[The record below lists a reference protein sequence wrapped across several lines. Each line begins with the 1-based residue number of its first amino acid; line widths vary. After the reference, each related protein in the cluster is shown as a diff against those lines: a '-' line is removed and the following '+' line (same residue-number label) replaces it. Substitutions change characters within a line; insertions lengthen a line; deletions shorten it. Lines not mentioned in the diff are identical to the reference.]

1 MKTMKKFFVS
11 ERKIAMILLVA
22 INSKY
27 IHTNLAVRYLYQLCK
42 EKYPCE
48 YIEFNINQPLQDVLY
63 EILSKKPEYVAI
75 STYIWNRSY
84 VEKLVEGLKKARKD
98 IKIILGGPEVY
109 FDSLEEWKFVDLI
122 IRGEGEYP
130 FLDLCEHIATGKQY
144 IQKEY
149 PPFDLS
155 KLPFAYKDES
165 LDTSR
170 IYYYE
175 SSRGCPFRCSYCL
188 SSIEKGVRFAPLEKV
203 FEELDYLFKK
213 QVRLIKFVDRTF
225 NANKERSKKIIEFCK
240 QKSQATQV
248 HFEIDPTLLD
258 NDVISAINNS
268 KDNLFR
274 LEIGLQSFNQQ
285 TLDAIDRFYD
295 IDRIDKNLK
304 KLMENKKA
312 IVHLDLIAGLPYE
325 DFLSFK
331 RSLNKTILYFA
342 DEVQL
347 GFLKMLK
354 GTKIREEAA
363 KYNYEF
369 FKDPPYEVI
378 SNSFI
383 SFEEIYKLKK
393 MEDLID
399 KVYNRQYLYFTLRY
413 IFQKVSPSEFFE
425 KLSSKVDSNL
435 NTREFVKELYRAIK
449 DNFVLDKVILKSL
462 FRFDILR
469 RFPEEFLPEELAVS
483 KEEKERIKQAI
494 YQATEYQ
501 DIGEPKEIIRRG
513 RACIFEFDIE
523 RFIEDNSVEKG
534 DFLYIFFEEKIKK
547 IKLQ

>member
-1 MKTMKKFFVS
+1 
-11 ERKIAMILLVA
+11 MILLVA

-42 EKYPCE
+42 EDYPCE
-48 YIEFNINQPLQDVLY
+48 FIEFNINQPLQDVLF
-63 EILSKKPEYVAI
+63 EILSRKPEYVAI
-75 STYIWNRSY
+75 STYIWNRNY
-84 VEKLVEGLKKARKD
+84 VERLVEGLKKARKD

-109 FDSLEEWKFVDLI
+109 FDSLDEWKFVDI
-122 IRGEGEYP
+122 IIKGEGEYP
-130 FLDLCEHIATGKQY
+130 FLDLCEHIAAGRQY
-144 IQKEY
+144 TQKEY

-155 KLPFAYKDES
+155 SLPFAYKDER

-188 SSIEKGVRFAPLEKV
+188 SSIEKGVRFAPIEKV

-213 QVRLIKFVDRTF
+213 QVKLIKFVDRTF
-225 NANKERSKKIIEFCK
+225 NVNKERAIRIIEFCK
-240 QKSQATQV
+240 QRSQCTQI

-258 NDVISAINNS
+258 TDIINVINNS
-268 KDNLFR
+268 QENLFR
-274 LEIGLQSFNQQ
+274 LEIGLQSFNPQ

-295 IDRIDKNLK
+295 IDKIDKNLK

-312 IVHLDLIAGLPYE
+312 IVHLDLIAGLPFE

-331 RSLNKTILYFA
+331 KSLDKTMLYFA

-354 GTKIREEAA
+354 GTKIRNEAE

-378 SNSFI
+378 SNNFI

-399 KVYNRQYLYFTLRY
+399 KIYNRQYLYFTLKY
-413 IFQKVSPSEFFE
+413 IFKRISPSEFFE
-425 KLSSKVDSNL
+425 KLSGKIDSNL
-435 NTREFVKELYRAIK
+435 NTKEFIKTLY
-449 DNFVLDKVILKSL
+449 KVIKETFESDTEILDNL

-469 RFPEEFLPEELAVS
+469 RFPEEFLPEELGIS
-483 KEEKERIKQAI
+483 KEEKEKIKQTI
-494 YQATEYQ
+494 YKSAEC
-501 DIGEPKEIIRRG
+501 KEFKELKEVMRKS
-513 RACIFEFDIE
+513 RACILKFDIE
-523 RFIEDNSVEKG
+523 KFVDDNSIEKG
-534 DFLYIFFEEKIKK
+534 DFLYIFFEGKTRKK
-547 IKLQ
+547 KL

>member
-1 MKTMKKFFVS
+1 
-11 ERKIAMILLVA
+11 MILLVA

-27 IHTNLAVRYLYQLCK
+27 VHTNLAVRYLYQLCK
-42 EKYPCE
+42 ENYPCD

-84 VEKLVEGLKKARKD
+84 VEKLVEGLKKAQKS

-109 FDSLEEWKFVDLI
+109 FDSLEEWKFVDFI
-122 IRGEGEYP
+122 IRGEGEYS
-130 FLDLCEHIATGKQY
+130 FLDLCEHIAAGREY

-155 KLPFAYKDES
+155 KLPFAYKEEN
-165 LDTSR
+165 LDQSR

-203 FEELDYLFKK
+203 FEELDYLFEK

-225 NANKERSKKIIEFCK
+225 NANKERAIKIIEFCK

-258 NDVISAINNS
+258 NDIISAINNS

-274 LEIGLQSFNQQ
+274 LEIGLQSFNPQ

-312 IVHLDLIAGLPYE
+312 IVHLDLIAGLPFE

-331 RSLNKTILYFA
+331 KSLDKTLLYFA

-354 GTKIREEAA
+354 GTKIRNEAT

-393 MEDLID
+393 IEDLVD
-399 KVYNRQYLYFTLRY
+399 KVYNRQYLYYTLRY
-413 IFQKVSPSEFFE
+413 IFKKVSPSEFFE
-425 KLSSKVDSNL
+425 KLSSKVDSSL
-435 NTREFVKELYRAIK
+435 NTREFVKELYRAVK
-449 DNFVLDKVILKSL
+449 DDFVLDKTILKNL

-501 DIGEPKEIIRRG
+501 ALGEPKEIIRRS

-523 RFIEDNSVEKG
+523 RFIEDNSIEKG
-534 DFLYIFFEEKIKK
+534 YFLYIFFEEKIKK

>member
-1 MKTMKKFFVS
+1 
-11 ERKIAMILLVA
+11 MILLVA

-27 IHTNLAVRYLYQLCK
+27 VHTNLAVRYLYQLCK
-42 EKYPCE
+42 ENYPCE

-84 VEKLVEGLKKARKD
+84 VEKLVEGLKKAQKS

-109 FDSLEEWKFVDLI
+109 FDSLEEWKFVDSI

-130 FLDLCEHIATGKQY
+130 FLDLCEHIAVGRQY
-144 IQKEY
+144 TQKEY

-155 KLPFAYKDES
+155 KLPFAYKDEK

-188 SSIEKGVRFAPLEKV
+188 SSIEKGVRFMPLEKV

-225 NANKERSKKIIEFCK
+225 NANKERAIKIIEFCK
-240 QKSQATQV
+240 QKSQTTQI

-258 NDVISAINNS
+258 NDIISAINNS
-268 KDNLFR
+268 KDDLFR
-274 LEIGLQSFNQQ
+274 LEIGIQSFNPQ

-295 IDRIDKNLK
+295 IDKIDKNLK

-331 RSLNKTILYFA
+331 RSLDKTILYFA

-383 SFEEIYKLKK
+383 SFEEIYELKK
-393 MEDLID
+393 IEDLID

-413 IFQKVSPSEFFE
+413 IFQKISPSEFFE
-425 KLSSKVDSNL
+425 KLSSKVNSNL
-435 NTREFVKELYRAIK
+435 NTREFIKELYIAIK
-449 DNFVLDKVILKSL
+449 ENFDFDKAVFDNL

-483 KEEKERIKQAI
+483 KEEKEKIKQAI
-494 YQATEYQ
+494 YRVSPEYQ
-501 DIGEPKEIIRRG
+501 DIGEPKEIIRRS
-513 RACIFEFDIE
+513 RACIFGFDIE
-523 RFIEDNSVEKG
+523 RFIEDNKIENG
-534 DFLYIFFEEKIKK
+534 DFLYIFFEEKVKK

>member
-1 MKTMKKFFVS
+1 
-11 ERKIAMILLVA
+11 MILLVA

-27 IHTNLAVRYLYQLCK
+27 VHTNLAVRYLYQLCK
-42 EKYPCE
+42 ENYPCE
-48 YIEFNINQPLQDVLY
+48 YVEFNINQSLHDVIY

-84 VEKLVEGLKKARKD
+84 VEKLVEGLKKAQKS

-109 FDSLEEWKFVDLI
+109 FDSLDEWKFVDII

-130 FLDLCEHIATGKQY
+130 FLDLCDHIAAGRQY
-144 IQKEY
+144 TQKEY
-149 PPFDLS
+149 PPFDLN
-155 KLPFAYKDES
+155 KLPFAYKDEK
-165 LDTSR
+165 LDQSR

-188 SSIEKGVRFAPLEKV
+188 SSIEKGVRFVPLEKV

-225 NANKERSKKIIEFCK
+225 NANKERAIKIIEFCK
-240 QKSQATQV
+240 QKSQATQI

-258 NDVISAINNS
+258 SDIITAINTS

-274 LEIGLQSFNQQ
+274 LEIGLQSFNPQ

-331 RSLNKTILYFA
+331 RSLDKTILYFA

-383 SFEEIYKLKK
+383 SFEEIYELKK
-393 MEDLID
+393 IEDLID
-399 KVYNRQYLYFTLRY
+399 KIYNRQYLYFTLRY
-413 IFQKVSPSEFFE
+413 IFQKISPSEFFE
-425 KLSSKVDSNL
+425 KLSSKVNSNL
-435 NTREFVKELYRAIK
+435 NTREFIKELYRVIK
-449 DNFVLDKVILKSL
+449 ENFDFDKDVFDSL

-469 RFPEEFLPEELAVS
+469 RFPEEFLPEELAIS
-483 KEEKERIKQAI
+483 GEEREKIRQAI
-494 YQATEYQ
+494 YQATSYQ
-501 DIGEPKEIIRRG
+501 DLREPKEIIRRS
-513 RACIFEFDIE
+513 RACIFGFDIE
-523 RFIEDNSVEKG
+523 TFIEDNKIENG
-534 DFLYIFFEEKIKK
+534 DFLYIFFEEKVKK